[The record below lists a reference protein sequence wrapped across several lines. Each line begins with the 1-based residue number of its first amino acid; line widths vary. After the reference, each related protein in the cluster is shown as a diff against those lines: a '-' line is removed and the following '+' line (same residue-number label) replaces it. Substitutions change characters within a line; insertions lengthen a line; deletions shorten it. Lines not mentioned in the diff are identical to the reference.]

1 MKQVLL
7 FLFAGALSMHTS
19 AQVLTDPS
27 LEASGPANSPWSS
40 TSSNFGTSFC
50 DMAGC
55 GTCGGPC
62 VPNTGAW
69 YAWFGGTTNAEIG
82 TIAQGF
88 NATTAGAGVLTYYLK
103 VPMKGA
109 IGDTL
114 SIQMD
119 GTTINKINTVD
130 SIGAY
135 QQMTLNVGAVT
146 MGSHNLTIRFQKQ
159 AGAAVVNV
167 LVDDIQLTIG
177 GTVGV
182 EEIDFSNGIQ
192 ISNNMESGE
201 IVVAYNFNQNQNVR
215 LAVTDI
221 TGKVVYNGQF
231 SDQLA
236 NQHLINSNDWSSGM
250 YNVTLTS
257 DRGLVKT
264 KKVVV
269 N

>member
-7 FLFAGALSMHTS
+7 ILFAGALSMHTS

-27 LEASGPANSPWSS
+27 LETSGPSNSPWSS

-50 DMAGC
+50 NQAGC
-55 GTCGGPC
+55 GNCGGPC
-62 VPNTGAW
+62 VPNTGLW
-69 YAWFGGTTNAEIG
+69 YAWFGGTTNAEVG
-82 TIAQGF
+82 TVAQGF
-88 NATTAGAGVLTYYLK
+88 NASAAGTGTLTYYLK
-103 VPMKGA
+103 VPMKGVA
-109 IGDTL
+109 GDTL
-114 SIQMD
+114 SILMD
-119 GTTINKINTVD
+119 GVAISKMNTVD

-135 QQMTLNVGAVT
+135 QQMTLNVGALT
-146 MGSHNLTIRFQKQ
+146 MGSHNLTIRFEKQ

-177 GTVGV
+177 GTVSV

-201 IVVAYNFNQNQNVR
+201 IVVAYNFNENQTVR

-221 TGKVVYNGQF
+221 TGKVVYNNQF
-231 SDQLA
+231 SDQQA
-236 NQHLINSNDWSSGM
+236 NQHSINSNDWSSGM

-257 DRGLVKT
+257 DKGLVKT

>member
-7 FLFAGALSMHTS
+7 ILFAGALSLHTS
-19 AQVLTDPS
+19 AQVLADPS
-27 LEASGPANSPWSS
+27 LEASGPSNSPWSS
-40 TSSNFGTSFC
+40 TSSTFGTSFC
-50 DMAGC
+50 DASSC

-62 VPNTGAW
+62 VPNTGSW

-82 TIAQGF
+82 TVAQGF
-88 NATTAGAGVLTYYLK
+88 NATTAGVGTLTYYLK

-114 SIQMD
+114 SVIMD
-119 GTTINKINTVD
+119 GTAISKINTVD

-159 AGAAVVNV
+159 ASAAVVNV

-177 GTVGV
+177 STVSV

-192 ISNNMESGE
+192 ISNNMESGQ
-201 IVVAYNFNQNQNVR
+201 IMVAYNFNENQNVR
-215 LAVTDI
+215 LTVTDI
-221 TGKVVYNGQF
+221 TGKVVYNDQF
-231 SDQLA
+231 SNQLA
-236 NQHLINSNDWSSGM
+236 NEHSINSNDWSSGM

-257 DRGLVKT
+257 EKGLVKT

>member
-1 MKQVLL
+1 MKQALL
-7 FLFAGALSMHTS
+7 FVFAGVLSVYTS

-27 LEASGPANSPWSS
+27 LESSGPNNTPWSS
-40 TSSNFGTSFC
+40 TSTTFGTSFC
-50 DMAGC
+50 DAASC

-62 VPNTGAW
+62 VPNTGSW
-69 YAWFGGTTNAEIG
+69 YAWFGGTTNAEVG
-82 TIAQGF
+82 TIAQTF
-88 NATTAGAGVLTYYLK
+88 NATASGTGVLTYFLK
-103 VPMKGA
+103 VPMRGE

-114 SIQMD
+114 SIIMD
-119 GTTINKINTVD
+119 GTTISETATVD

-135 QQMTLNVGAVT
+135 QEVTLDVGNVT

-159 AGAAVVNV
+159 AGANVVNV
-167 LVDDIQLTIG
+167 LVDDIQLTVG
-177 GTVGV
+177 GPVGI

-201 IVVAYNFNQNQNVR
+201 IMIAYNFNENQNIR
-215 LAVTDI
+215 ITVTDI
-221 TGKVVYNGQF
+221 TGKIVYNGQF
-231 SDQLA
+231 TNQQAD
-236 NQHLINSNDWSSGM
+236 QHLINSNSWSSGL

-257 DRGLVKT
+257 DKGLMKT

>member
-1 MKQVLL
+1 MKHILL
-7 FLFAGALSMHTS
+7 ILFAGALSMQTS

-27 LEASGPANSPWSS
+27 LETSGPSNSPWTS

-50 DMAGC
+50 DAAGC

-69 YAWFGGTTNAEIG
+69 YAWFGGTANAEVG

-88 NATTAGAGVLTYYLK
+88 NATTAGAGTLTYYLK

-114 SIQMD
+114 SVIMD
-119 GTTINKINTVD
+119 GIAISKTNTVD

-135 QQMTLNVGAVT
+135 QQVTVNVGAVT
-146 MGSHNLTIRFQKQ
+146 MGAHNLTIRFQKQ
-159 AGAAVVNV
+159 ASAAVVNV

-177 GTVGV
+177 GTVSV

-192 ISNNMESGE
+192 ISNNLESGE
-201 IVVAYNFNQNQNVR
+201 IMVAYNFNENQNIR
-215 LAVTDI
+215 LSVTDI

-231 SDQLA
+231 SNQLA
-236 NQHLINSNDWSSGM
+236 NQHAISSNDWSSGM

-257 DRGLVKT
+257 DKGLVKT
-264 KKVVV
+264 KKVLV

>member
-7 FLFAGALSMHTS
+7 FLFAGAWSMHTS

-27 LEASGPANSPWSS
+27 LETSGPANSPWSS

-50 DMAGC
+50 DLASC

-62 VPNTGAW
+62 VPNTGLW
-69 YAWFGGTTNAEIG
+69 YAWFGGTTNAETG

-88 NATTAGAGVLTYYLK
+88 NATTTGAGTLTYYLK

-114 SIQMD
+114 SVLLD
-119 GTTINKINTVD
+119 GVAISKTNTVD

-135 QQMTLNVGAVT
+135 QETTLNVGAIT

-159 AGAAVVNV
+159 ASAAVVNV

-177 GTVGV
+177 GTVSV

-192 ISNNMESGE
+192 ISNNIESGE
-201 IVVAYNFNQNQNVR
+201 ITVAYNFNENQNVR
-215 LAVTDI
+215 LSVTDI

-231 SDQLA
+231 SDQTA
-236 NQHLINSNDWSSGM
+236 NQHIIHSNDWSSGM

-257 DRGLVKT
+257 DKGLVKT

>member
-27 LEASGPANSPWSS
+27 LEASGPANTPWSS

-50 DMAGC
+50 DASGC

-69 YAWFGGTTNAEIG
+69 YAWFGGTTNAETG
-82 TIAQGF
+82 TIAQTF
-88 NATTAGAGVLTYYLK
+88 NATTPGTGVLTYFLK
-103 VPMKGA
+103 VPMKGS

-114 SIQMD
+114 SVIMD
-119 GTTINKINTVD
+119 GTALSKTATVD

-135 QQMTLNVGAVT
+135 QQVTLNVGTVP

-159 AGAAVVNV
+159 AGASVVNV

-177 GTVGV
+177 GPVGI

-192 ISNNMESGE
+192 ISNNIESGE
-201 IVVAYNFNQNQNVR
+201 ITVAYNFNQNQNVR
-215 LAVTDI
+215 LSVTDI
-221 TGKVVYNGQF
+221 TGKVVYDGQF
-231 SDQLA
+231 SNQQA
-236 NQHLINSNDWSSGM
+236 NQHSINSNDWSSGL
-250 YNVTLTS
+250 YNITLTS
-257 DRGLVKT
+257 DKGLVKT